1 MRDKEMAAAR
11 GMKRRRNARRA
22 KPIGIGLHH
31 PSDRPRCRSSSQ
43 RAPIRRNGR
52 KVNMQNRGRVHHVEA
67 GSAREAIIM
76 LRIQIPKARE
86 FGFEE

>member
-1 MRDKEMAAAR
+1 
-11 GMKRRRNARRA
+11 
-22 KPIGIGLHH
+22 
-31 PSDRPRCRSSSQ
+31 
-43 RAPIRRNGR
+43 
-52 KVNMQNRGRVHHVEA
+52 MQNRGRVHHVEA